1 MRKFVFIFL
10 SLIFPALFAFKSDK
24 PAYFIF
30 DKKGKEAKF
39 KEMIKEASASDVV
52 LFGELHNDPLC
63 HWLELETAIS
73 LFENSGDKLV
83 LAAEMFETDNQLLI
97 DEYFTGLIRQKNFE
111 DEAKLWDNY
120 KTDYKPL
127 VEFAKENKLKFIASN
142 VPRRYASMVNKGG
155 FEALDKTSPETK
167 AFLPPLP
174 IPYDP
179 ELPGY
184 KGMIKMMEESGQA
197 SHATENL
204 PKAQALKDATMAHF
218 IMKNFEPGRLVIHYN
233 GSYHSENFEG
243 IYWYIKNQN
252 PDIKILTITTVAQ
265 DTIDSLKEEHIGKA
279 DYTICVPANMT
290 KTY

>member
-1 MRKFVFIFL
+1 MKKLFFL
-10 SLIFPALFAFKSDK
+10 FSALIFPALFAFKSDK
-24 PAYFIF
+24 PAYIIF

-39 KEMIKEASASDVV
+39 KEMIKEATSSDVI
-52 LFGELHNDPLC
+52 LFGELHNDPVC
-63 HWLELETAIS
+63 HWLELETAKS

-97 DEYFTGLIRQKNFE
+97 DEYFSGLIRQKNFE

-127 VEFAKENKLKFIASN
+127 VEFAKENKLRFVASN

-155 FEALDKTSPETK
+155 FEALDKISPEART
-167 AFLPPLP
+167 FLPPLP
-174 IPYDP
+174 ISYDP

-184 KGMIKMMEESGQA
+184 IGMLKMMEESGQA
-197 SHATENL
+197 SHVSENL

-218 IMKNFEPGRLVIHYN
+218 IMKNFEPGRVVIHYN

-252 PDIKILTITTVAQ
+252 PDIKIFTITTVAQ
-265 DTIDSLKEEHIGKA
+265 DTIDSLKEEYIGKA